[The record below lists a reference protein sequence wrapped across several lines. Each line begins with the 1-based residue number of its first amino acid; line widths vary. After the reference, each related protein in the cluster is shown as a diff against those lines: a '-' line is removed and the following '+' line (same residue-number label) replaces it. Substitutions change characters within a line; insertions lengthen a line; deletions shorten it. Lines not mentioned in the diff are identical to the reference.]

1 MSERK
6 EAGVTATVEGDARI
20 GLVALCDAAE
30 VTPDTPV
37 RVVVRDVADHERYP
51 ARGRRERV
59 VPVAADVEA
68 ANRRG
73 VVGRDLEA

>member
-6 EAGVTATVEGDARI
+6 EAGVTATVEGEARI

-37 RVVVRDVADHERYP
+37 RVVVRDVARP
-51 ARGRRERV
+51 ARV
-59 VPVAADVEA
+59 SPMPFVPTRYYRAP
-68 ANRRG
+68 
-73 VVGRDLEA
+73 